1 MAIEIHSSAIVDKN
15 AKIAED
21 VYIGPFCIVGENVE
35 LKTGVKL
42 YANVTVMGHTT
53 IGENTRVYPFAVLGT
68 PAQHLKYMDNP
79 AKLVIGKNN
88 VIREHVTMHTGT
100 PIEASTTIVG
110 DDGLFMVAAHVAHD
124 CVAHDEKAV
133 GPFGTPCYEACAVG
147 VFSHVCGVAD
157 VQRGRTGLEPYE
169 LPVEVQVIQQC
180 LAAVERLVLGRALR
194 VSGCGGKECE
204 YYCQELFHF
213 DRFLSSRCALRFKMV
228 FFLFCIIVYLTFTW
242 RRLWFFL
249 CLWWKCGRF
258 WR

>member
-1 MAIEIHSSAIVDKN
+1 MV
-15 AKIAED
+15 
-21 VYIGPFCIVGENVE
+21 
-35 LKTGVKL
+35 
-42 YANVTVMGHTT
+42 
-53 IGENTRVYPFAVLGT
+53 AVAFVHVAYVHRPCLEHY
-68 PAQHLKYMDNP
+68 AQHVVYAVFAAFVLHLYGAPFVAVALLYVANTVDVAVP
-79 AKLVIGKNN
+79 HLVGA
-88 VIREHVTMHTGT
+88 VR
-100 PIEASTTIVG
+100 ASFVCRFFIVHG
-110 DDGLFMVAAHVAHD
+110 HHLVCGVAHD

-228 FFLFCIIVYLTFTW
+228 FFLSGFCFVICSGFCSIRGTERTFQGSSVSQ
-242 RRLWFFL
+242 RARSSIAS
-249 CLWWKCGRF
+249 G
-258 WR
+258 